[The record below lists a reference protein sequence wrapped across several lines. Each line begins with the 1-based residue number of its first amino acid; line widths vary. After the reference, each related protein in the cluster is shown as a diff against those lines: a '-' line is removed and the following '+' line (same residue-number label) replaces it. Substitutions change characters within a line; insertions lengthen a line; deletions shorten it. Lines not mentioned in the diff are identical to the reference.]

1 MLDLVVLLLIFAQ
14 LRKLLPYL
22 LDLLCVGLA
31 LFLRLHLNLAH
42 LGLKLFNKAVRI
54 LFYNGWWVLFHLVES
69 QLDFVVF
76 VAKVIYPHR
85 DLLVCLRNLI
95 QDDSERL
102 NALLVNQGNQIT
114 FFKVLET
121 HLEFRDDFIE
131 LVAERVELLYLYHIF
146 EILVLPTLL
155 S

>member
-1 MLDLVVLLLIFAQ
+1 M
-14 LRKLLPYL
+14 
-22 LDLLCVGLA
+22 
-31 LFLRLHLNLAH
+31 
-42 LGLKLFNKAVRI
+42 
-54 LFYNGWWVLFHLVES
+54 VES